1 LLDNLRSPDPDH
13 QNYAFQSLLKAS
25 DGLVDWAF
33 EVWDSLLRTLA
44 DGDNRQRSIATQVLS
59 NLAKSDSPQRMSALW
74 LWKRP

>member
-1 LLDNLRSPDPDH
+1 LDNLRSPDPDH